1 MLTTMAPTFIL
12 LLDQK
17 CSTRGDDRKAV
28 FFNVRK
34 PTFDT
39 GVAALEESIPIVD
52 NERNPEAMYKWWMK
66 HRELAVSVV
75 ALGVIRGSF
84 DSGFVVGVKRAVWR
98 VEGND
103 AAEHFHVVEGGCQD
117 GQ

>member
-1 MLTTMAPTFIL
+1 M
-12 LLDQK
+12 
-17 CSTRGDDRKAV
+17 TR
-28 FFNVRK
+28 
-34 PTFDT
+34 